1 MIQAVENALGQSFG
15 EPQWPVD
22 GGGRRG
28 DEKGLLNGG
37 TALTAM
43 TSNSSPHLPLC
54 VFGQFPN
61 RKWQL
66 WQKVCGTVGNRST
79 R

>member
-28 DEKGLLNGG
+28 DEKGLLERRYRLNRHDLEQFP
-37 TALTAM
+37 ALAA
-43 TSNSSPHLPLC
+43 LC
-54 VFGQFPN
+54 VRPIP
-61 RKWQL
+61 
-66 WQKVCGTVGNRST
+66 
-79 R
+79 